1 MRKEN
6 ADFPA
11 QFKQV
16 EDHQIL
22 TEQEL
27 RRRELELQEKE
38 KELYEIERKKAM
50 EDSKKR
56 RGKNVNMADV
66 NQPNQKKK
74 RGLFNKG
81 KRSGRE
87 TVSSRQETGGSSLPK
102 SDGIDLQLLP
112 DDHFDN

>member
-81 KRSGRE
+81 KRSVRE